1 MADNTYTG
9 FNFEAI
15 LDQAIPQ
22 LGPFQWTYSG
32 SILTPNGWQN
42 KIRMSMPNSDPVLI
56 VAGEVCERSCEA
68 TESALAHTL
77 HYITRHLRYEI
88 HDLDFTMWNIRY
100 TRRLMGL

>member
-68 TESALAHTL
+68 TECISTYTALHHSTS
-77 HYITRHLRYEI
+77 
-88 HDLDFTMWNIRY
+88 
-100 TRRLMGL
+100 

>member
-9 FNFEAI
+9 FSFEAI

-32 SILTPNGWQN
+32 SILTTKGWQN
-42 KIRMSMPNSDPVLI
+42 KIRVSMPNSDPVLI
-56 VAGEVCERSCEA
+56 VSGNVCERSCEA

-88 HDLDFTMWNIRY
+88 NDLDFTMWTIRF
-100 TRRLMGL
+100 TQSIMGL